1 MKNALF
7 TLLCLFLLASPVL
20 AQTTPTAKQHRI
32 VFHLASADTVVH
44 QVLTRQLNNVLD
56 VWPTAQIEVVVHAWA
71 LGFMRQDKSVVKADI
86 EALAAKGVVF
96 AVCENSM
103 KRSKLTKD
111 QMLKQSS
118 FVPVGLAELV
128 MKQEDGW
135 SYIKA
140 GY

>member
-1 MKNALF
+1 MKNTLS
-7 TLLCLFLLASPVL
+7 TLLCLFLLNSPIL
-20 AQTTPTAKQHRI
+20 AQTNSAVKQHRI

-44 QVLTRQLNNVLD
+44 HTLTRQLNNLLD
-56 VWPTAQIEVVVHAWA
+56 VWPTAQIEVVIHAWA
-71 LGFMRQDKSVVKADI
+71 LGFMRQDQSVVKADI
-86 EALAAKGVVF
+86 QALKEKGIVF

-103 KRSKLTKD
+103 RRSKLTKE